1 MSEIVLMTS
10 KLLSMLLTLS
20 SLTSFINAFL
30 FALFIVTLAKFML
43 SFFFRE
49 NEVEVFLQRRPN
61 KKIKLIN
68 FSYTYMNN
76 NQNKLI

>member
-1 MSEIVLMTS
+1 MAS

-30 FALFIVTLAKFML
+30 FALFIVTLSKFMV

-61 KKIKLIN
+61 QKTRL
-68 FSYTYMNN
+68 
-76 NQNKLI
+76 NQF